1 MMGPSTVM
9 RGWGLPCWSNVWV
22 ERSVH
27 SVIFWISL
35 LPSQWV
41 FSGLKSCLRGGKTCC
56 HAMPVPFSGLSHD
69 SSILVKVKME
79 MTYWSDGEASINLPG
94 PPSRFSSL
102 CKSCQMKD
110 ISRWRAMQEIQMQE
124 FLTAPPLQAMTKAVS
139 AVWWEGL

>member
-69 SSILVKVKME
+69 SSILVKVRME

-94 PPSRFSSL
+94 PPSRFSSCVTSSGKPSWPSSSSSL
-102 CKSCQMKD
+102 SQVVAQQPN
-110 ISRWRAMQEIQMQE
+110 R
-124 FLTAPPLQAMTKAVS
+124 VS
-139 AVWWEGL
+139 WDWAQYVIALLLALH